1 MKKTLLAAGAV
12 VALSTTFAAGA
23 AENDKPQYLSD
34 WWHQSVNVVGSYHTR
49 FGPQIRND
57 TYLEYEAF
65 AKKDWFDFYG
75 YIDAP
80 VFFGGN
86 STAKGI
92 WNKGSP
98 LFMEI
103 EPRFSIDKLTNTDLS
118 FGPFKEWYFA
128 NNYIYDMGRNDSQEQ
143 STWYMGLGTDIDT
156 GPANEPVAERLRQV
170 PVAELRRVQRKRMGR
185 LSLQSEILC
194 AADRPVGRFAELHRL
209 HQLRLGF

>member
-12 VALSTTFAAGA
+12 LALSSSFTVNA

-75 YIDAP
+75 YADAP

-86 STAKGI
+86 SDAKGI
-92 WNKGSP
+92 WNHGSP

-128 NNYIYDMGRNDSQEQ
+128 NNYIYDMGRNKDGRQ

-156 GPANEPVAERLRQV
+156 GLP
-170 PVAELRRVQRKRMGR
+170 
-185 LSLQSEILC
+185 
-194 AADRPVGRFAELHRL
+194 
-209 HQLRLGF
+209 

>member
-57 TYLEYEAF
+57 TYGIRSVRQ
-65 AKKDWFDFYG
+65 KDWFDFYG

-128 NNYIYDMGRNDSQEQ
+128 NNYIYDMGRNDSR
-143 STWYMGLGTDIDT
+143 SRAHGIWVWVPISI
-156 GPANEPVAERLRQV
+156 PACQ
-170 PVAELRRVQRKRMGR
+170 
-185 LSLQSEILC
+185 
-194 AADRPVGRFAELHRL
+194 
-209 HQLRLGF
+209 

>member
-12 VALSTTFAAGA
+12 LALSSSFTVNA

-75 YIDAP
+75 YADAP

-86 STAKGI
+86 SDAKGI
-92 WNKGSP
+92 WNHGSP

-118 FGPFKEWYFA
+118 LASVRSKSGTSRTTTFTTWVVIKMVARAPGTWVWVP
-128 NNYIYDMGRNDSQEQ
+128 I
-143 STWYMGLGTDIDT
+143 STL
-156 GPANEPVAERLRQV
+156 ACR
-170 PVAELRRVQRKRMGR
+170 
-185 LSLQSEILC
+185 
-194 AADRPVGRFAELHRL
+194 
-209 HQLRLGF
+209 

>member
-12 VALSTTFAAGA
+12 LALSSSFTVNA

-49 FGPQIRND
+49 FGPQLRND

-75 YIDAP
+75 YADAP

-86 STAKGI
+86 SDAKGI
-92 WNKGSP
+92 WNHGSP

-128 NNYIYDMGRNDSQEQ
+128 NNYIYDMGRNKDGIEHLVHGSGYRHRYW
-143 STWYMGLGTDIDT
+143 SAD
-156 GPANEPVAERLRQV
+156 EPVHERLCEI
-170 PVAELRRVQRKRMGR
+170 PVAELRRSERKRVGR
-185 LSLQSEILC
+185 LPFQSEVLC
-194 AADRPVGRFAELHRL
+194 ADYRSVGR
-209 HQLRLGF
+209 

>member
-1 MKKTLLAAGAV
+1 MIMKKTLLAAGAV
-12 VALSTTFAAGA
+12 LALSSSFTANA

-75 YIDAP
+75 YMDAP

-86 STAKGI
+86 TDAKGI
-92 WNKGSP
+92 WNHGSP

-103 EPRFSIDKLTNTDLS
+103 EPRFSIDKLT
-118 FGPFKEWYFA
+118 
-128 NNYIYDMGRNDSQEQ
+128 
-143 STWYMGLGTDIDT
+143 GTD
-156 GPANEPVAERLRQV
+156 
-170 PVAELRRVQRKRMGR
+170 
-185 LSLQSEILC
+185 
-194 AADRPVGRFAELHRL
+194 
-209 HQLRLGF
+209 

>member
-1 MKKTLLAAGAV
+1 MSNDFYNRLAETRNIQNAICAFFTPVRDFKQWHTYEKTLLAAGAV
-12 VALSTTFAAGA
+12 LALSSSFAVNA

-75 YIDAP
+75 YMDAP

-86 STAKGI
+86 TDAKGI
-92 WNKGSP
+92 WNHGSP

-103 EPRFSIDKLTNTDLS
+103 EPRFSIDKLTGTDLS

-128 NNYIYDMGRNDSQEQ
+128 NNYIYDMGRNKDGRQ
-143 STWYMGLGTDIDT
+143 STVHGSGYGY
-156 GPANEPVAERLRQV
+156 
-170 PVAELRRVQRKRMGR
+170 
-185 LSLQSEILC
+185 
-194 AADRPVGRFAELHRL
+194 
-209 HQLRLGF
+209 

>member
-12 VALSTTFAAGA
+12 LALSSSFTVNA

-75 YIDAP
+75 YADAP

-86 STAKGI
+86 SDAKGI
-92 WNKGSP
+92 WNHGSP

-103 EPRFSIDKLTNTDLS
+103 EPRFSIDKCVFRSIRSRIGIEVRSAIRIHSINRELNFFYRFLTR
-118 FGPFKEWYFA
+118 FFA
-128 NNYIYDMGRNDSQEQ
+128 
-143 STWYMGLGTDIDT
+143 
-156 GPANEPVAERLRQV
+156 A
-170 PVAELRRVQRKRMGR
+170 
-185 LSLQSEILC
+185 
-194 AADRPVGRFAELHRL
+194 FH
-209 HQLRLGF
+209 

>member
-12 VALSTTFAAGA
+12 LALSSSFTVNA

-75 YIDAP
+75 YADAP

-86 STAKGI
+86 SDAKGI
-92 WNKGSP
+92 WNHGSP

-128 NNYIYDMGRNDSQEQ
+128 NNYIYDILRSLALLCR
-143 STWYMGLGTDIDT
+143 SSLLARRWS
-156 GPANEPVAERLRQV
+156 VERRCRTELRQRQ
-170 PVAELRRVQRKRMGR
+170 LQR
-185 LSLQSEILC
+185 SLY
-194 AADRPVGRFAELHRL
+194 
-209 HQLRLGF
+209 RLGWLPGSRLQLLIMKMPGFIPGISDC